1 MAVEIIFFVLPGK
14 KKVKE
19 NLRIRHENYNRQW
32 GIVKKLEEE
41 GKALVLRPSADY
53 NVTRYTHDKDLLSRW
68 MQLGYDDTKARIE
81 EIRKF
86 MEE

>member
-1 MAVEIIFFVLPGK
+1 MG
-14 KKVKE
+14 
-19 NLRIRHENYNRQW
+19 NC
-32 GIVKKLEEE
+32 KKLEEE